1 MEVPRENIIPLDG
14 NELTAPRN
22 RRALPPSPYETCF
35 FFGGARRRS
44 AINFAPARPAC
55 RRLRNPAAR
64 RARRAPAASGAALLV
79 LGRARRRLPRAIHM
93 ARSQH
98 LIAARCDHWPE
109 VGETH
114 IMKTRQRL

>member
-44 AINFAPARPAC
+44 AINFTPARPAC
-55 RRLRNPAAR
+55 RRLRNPGAR
-64 RARRAPAASGAALLV
+64 RARRAPAASGAALPVPRSPRDIPRPIASSAHGHHASAVALPPA
-79 LGRARRRLPRAIHM
+79 ARRHPLALTFLSYTP
-93 ARSQH
+93 
-98 LIAARCDHWPE
+98 
-109 VGETH
+109 
-114 IMKTRQRL
+114 